1 MYEFCLL
8 GCGIQVPAGPDWY
21 HEIKYDGFRLLCS
34 ERRHGLQASGS
45 TLSRRPAEALDQGEE
60 PEAPRLRARQ
70 RIFLMTSCMLSLTA
84 LGLIH
89 SEAAEPS
96 AKRVAGGDGCSSG
109 VSKPIRTASFLVIL

>member
-45 TLSRRPAEALDQGEE
+45 TRQQHIDPSR
-60 PEAPRLRARQ
+60 
-70 RIFLMTSCMLSLTA
+70 M
-84 LGLIH
+84 
-89 SEAAEPS
+89 
-96 AKRVAGGDGCSSG
+96 SG
-109 VSKPIRTASFLVIL
+109 VA